1 MVASL
6 LVAASIGLL
15 VVLLVL
21 AVATGWFTRQRR
33 FGIASL
39 TAWHDWQPSDKQRAT
54 ETVIEERAGRGA
66 RTEQER
72 KESEQ

>member
-6 LVAASIGLL
+6 LVAAAIGVLA
-15 VVLLVL
+15 VLLVL
-21 AVATGWFTRQRR
+21 AVASGWFTRQRR

-39 TAWHDWQPSDKQRAT
+39 TVWHDWQPSDKQRAT
-54 ETVIEERAGRGA
+54 ETVIEERAGTGS
-66 RTEQER
+66 QGDLER